1 MKEFRVDITP
11 TECLLYH
18 EDQVICKLIYIP
30 QGSFKRNDGKIICV
44 NAFYMARFAVTQE
57 LYETVT
63 GNNPSRFKGK
73 QHPVESVSWNDAV
86 KFCGILN
93 NGLKDY
99 KPILGSQLLEWNNL
113 NDKELDKF
121 VLNSASPG
129 FRLPTEAEWEYAA
142 KGNKGNF
149 DPANEVFDY
158 AGSNQ
163 LDMVGWYDGNNY
175 SETKP
180 VGLLFPNQFGLYDLS
195 GNVWEWCWDWYAD
208 YDNRLNNPV
217 GAKSGSIRVVRGGSW
232 FPYAVC
238 CRSVLRNSYTPG
250 FSDFYLGL
258 RLLFVP

>member
-1 MKEFRVDITP
+1 MKEFRIDITP
-11 TECLLYH
+11 TECLLYL
-18 EDQVICKLIYIP
+18 EDQVICKLIHIP
-30 QGSFKRNDGKIICV
+30 EGSFLREDGQIVSV

-57 LYETVT
+57 LYETVSS
-63 GNNPSRFKGK
+63 NNPSRFKGK
-73 QHPVESVSWNDAV
+73 QHPVESVSWYDAV

-149 DPANEVFDY
+149 NPANEVFDY

-163 LDMVGWYDGNNY
+163 LDLVGWYVGNNY

-195 GNVWEWCWDWYAD
+195 GNVWEWCWDWHD
-208 YDNRLNNPV
+208 KYDNMLNNPV
-217 GAKSGSIRVVRGGSW
+217 GAKSGSDRVYRGGSW
-232 FPYAVC
+232 INSAASG
-238 CRSVLRNSYTPG
+238 RSVRRSLYTPG
-250 FSDFYLGL
+250 GRSNDLGV
-258 RLLFVP
+258 RPLFVP